1 MAKKNPSKKEKF
13 EIVASRR
20 IQNALDHLT
29 ALSKCANRD
38 KFDYTKEDVNK
49 MMSELQSKVDLLNAQ
64 FKDGLENGSKKF
76 KF

>member
-38 KFDYTKEDVNK
+38 KFDYNNEDVNK
-49 MMSELQSKVDLLNAQ
+49 MMGELQSKFDLLNAQ

>member
-20 IQNALDHLT
+20 IQNALDHLS

-38 KFDYTKEDVNK
+38 KFDYNKEDVNK
-49 MMSELQSKVDLLNAQ
+49 MMNELQSKIDLLNAQ